1 MNQLP
6 ENKPPV
12 NYEQKIA
19 EQQAVVDKLSE
30 EYAKKPSNDLNLQL
44 KRGTDTLFHLR
55 NLAKPEP
62 KERAQQAAEKAR
74 LSALD
79 NAITRAA
86 G

>member
-1 MNQLP
+1 MNNAP
-6 ENKPPV
+6 DNKPPV

-19 EQQAVVDKLSE
+19 EQQEVVGRLVE
-30 EYAKKPSNDLNLQL
+30 EYAKKPSEDLKLQL
-44 KRGTDTLFHLR
+44 KRRTDTLFHLR

>member
-1 MNQLP
+1 MDHAP

-12 NYEQKIA
+12 NYEQKIT
-19 EQQAVVDKLSE
+19 EQQALVDKLAE
-30 EYAKKPSNDLNLQL
+30 EYKKKPSDDLQLQL
-44 KRGTDTLFHLR
+44 KRRTDTLFHLR

-62 KERAQQAAEKAR
+62 KSRAQQAAEKAR